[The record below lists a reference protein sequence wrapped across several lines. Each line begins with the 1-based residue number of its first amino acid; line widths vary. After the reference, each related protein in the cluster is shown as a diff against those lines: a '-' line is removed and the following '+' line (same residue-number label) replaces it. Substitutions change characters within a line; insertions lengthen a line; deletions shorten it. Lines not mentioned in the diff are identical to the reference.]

1 MPQSCRQ
8 PRRRA
13 RIAGDLPA
21 GTPGTAH
28 PPAGD
33 AIEQLRFIRQTME
46 SAAAFTAVPGKGM
59 MVIGLSALAAGAY
72 AAGQNGGQITR
83 GWLYLWL
90 AEAGFALGL
99 GLWAILRKA
108 ERAGQSLLS
117 GPGRKFALH
126 FIPPMLA
133 GALLTLAMFPH
144 GLRGLIPAMWLML
157 YGTAVITA
165 GEFSVKAVPVMGACF
180 LGLGALA
187 IFLPAA
193 WVDLYMSIG
202 FGGLHLVFGW
212 IIARRY
218 GG

>member
-1 MPQSCRQ
+1 MPQPCRQ

-13 RIAGDLPA
+13 RVSAEAPSEPA
-21 GTPGTAH
+21 LAPA
-28 PPAGD
+28 PPAGE

-46 SAAAFTAVPGKGM
+46 SAGAFTAVPGKGM
-59 MVIGLSALAAGAY
+59 MAIGCTALLAGAF
-72 AAGQNGGQITR
+72 ASWQNGGQITR
-83 GWLYLWL
+83 DWLYLWL
-90 AEAGFALGL
+90 AVAGFALVL
-99 GLWAILRKA
+99 GLWAMLRKA

-117 GPGRKFALH
+117 GPGRKFAMH

-133 GALLTLAMFPH
+133 GALLTFAMFPH

-165 GEFSVKAVPVMGACF
+165 GEFSVRAVPVMGACF

-193 WVDLYMSIG
+193 WVDIYMGLG
-202 FGGLHLVFGW
+202 FGGLHLLFGF
-212 IIARRY
+212 IIARQY